1 MRRLD
6 GSPDRKALIGSIAVH
21 GIALALALWGA
32 RATREPL
39 DFVTYQIEI
48 FSPPARVEAAEA
60 TPAKEEL
67 VVERPEP
74 PPPVPEERPTVQSP
88 TPPEPKPTTEPEE
101 EKKPATSPEPA
112 PEERTAES
120 GENVNVRLEGL
131 RRDYPAY
138 YENII
143 TQIGRCFQWRGGGS
157 WETTVY
163 FVVKRDGTV
172 SDIDFVKR
180 SGNAGFDFQA
190 MGAVECAGANGRLGS
205 LPEALPFDRLPIQFS
220 FRPQGGI
227 REDASVDSTAR
238 DFGSQ
243 R

>member
-1 MRRLD
+1 M
-6 GSPDRKALIGSIAVH
+6 VH
-21 GIALALALWGA
+21 GVALALALWSA
-32 RATREPL
+32 RATRVPL

-48 FSPPARVEAAEA
+48 FSPPVTVEAEEPA
-60 TPAKEEL
+60 PAKEEL

-74 PPPVPEERPTVQSP
+74 PPPQPEERPTVQNP
-88 TPPEPKPTTEPEE
+88 PPPEPKPTKEPEE
-101 EKKPATSPEPA
+101 EKKPATSPA
-112 PEERTAES
+112 PEERSPES

-163 FVVKRDGTV
+163 FVIKRDGTV

-190 MGAVECAGANGRLGS
+190 MGAVECAGANGRLGG

-227 REDASVDSTAR
+227 REDASAASATR